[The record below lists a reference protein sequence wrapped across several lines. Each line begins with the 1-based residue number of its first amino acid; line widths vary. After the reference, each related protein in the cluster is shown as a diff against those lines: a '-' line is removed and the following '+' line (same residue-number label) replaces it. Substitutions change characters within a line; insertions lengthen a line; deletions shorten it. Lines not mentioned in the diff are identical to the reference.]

1 MKKTALVLGG
11 GGSRGAYEAGVWQAL
26 RELGV
31 KIDCVFGTS
40 VGALTGAVVA
50 LDDFE
55 LCIDIWRDLETEN
68 VFALDIDRS
77 DNHKSHIEIAGLPTN
92 EAKAYLKELARG
104 GAAPTGL
111 EEMLKKYVDETL
123 VRKSSIDYGL
133 TTFDLTN
140 LKPLHL
146 GIKDIPEGK
155 LHDFIIASCSV
166 VPAIK
171 AREIDGI
178 QYIDGGYHDSVPI
191 GMALEAGATDIISVN
206 LKAPGIYNDENYKMA
221 KETCNFF
228 LDISTGWDLGNML
241 AFNKTNA
248 RRLMRLG
255 YLDTMKAY
263 GVLSGEYYAFP
274 AREMGKRDLHAADLT
289 AKIFELD
296 PTIIYTK
303 KSLDEALRKKI
314 APLVAKKED
323 LKIEF
328 SSLKNFAKEIVT
340 KKDGEE
346 IVTLLIAGELKK
358 AQPNPLIDTRPVAK
372 VLGDYITAARYLVA
386 YNHI

>member
-1 MKKTALVLGG
+1 
-11 GGSRGAYEAGVWQAL
+11 
-26 RELGV
+26 ELGV

-68 VFALDIDRS
+68 VFELDIDRS
-77 DNHKSHIEIAGLPTN
+77 GNRKEHIEIAGLPTN
-92 EAKAYLKELARG
+92 EAKAYLKELAKG

-123 VRKSSIDYGL
+123 VRKSPIDYGL

-171 AREIDGI
+171 AREIDGV

-206 LKAPGIYNDENYKMA
+206 LKAPGIYNDENYKTA

-241 AFNKTNA
+241 AFNKSNA

-303 KSLDEALRKKI
+303 KSLDEALHKKI
-314 APLVAKKED
+314 APLVAKKDD

-346 IVTLLIAGELKK
+346 IVTILIAGELKK
-358 AQPNPLIDTRPVAK
+358 AQPNPLLDTRPVVK